1 MPKAL
6 HGGITMPVK
15 PRPEIDRDTLPPVLR
30 EFAGYKL
37 GIENC
42 SARTVEEYLLDLRT
56 FFRYMSAMR
65 NGQKPYGD
73 DFEKIDI
80 TKIDLAFVGSI
91 KTEEIYEFLFYAG
104 SERLNG
110 WSAKARK
117 LSAIKVFYKYLVTKR
132 KVLEKNPAIDIDA
145 PKKERTLPKFLSL
158 DESVALLN
166 AISSDT
172 ESKNTK
178 RDFAIATLFLNCGMR
193 LSELCGIDLRD
204 VDDSLRSVRVFG
216 KGAKE
221 RIIYLNDACR
231 EALSE
236 YLQVRN
242 LNLDSS
248 TSAEPALFLSSRG
261 QRISDKT
268 VQWMIAKY
276 LKMAGL
282 ESKGY
287 SVHKLRHTAA
297 TLMYQSGNVDVRVL
311 KDILGHEQL
320 NTTQIYT
327 HISDEQMEN
336 AMAQNPLAKVKPAQ
350 NTKE

>member
-1 MPKAL
+1 
-6 HGGITMPVK
+6 MPVK
-15 PRPEIDRDTLPPVLR
+15 PRQEIDKTTLSGPLR

-56 FFRYMSAMR
+56 FFRYMLAIR
-65 NGQKPYGD
+65 NGTPTEGEE
-73 DFEKIDI
+73 FENTDISAIDI
-80 TKIDLAFVGSI
+80 EFIKSI
-91 KTEEIYEFLFYAG
+91 KTEEIYEFLFYTG

-117 LSAIKVFYKYLVTKR
+117 LSSIKGFYKYLVTKR
-132 KVLEKNPAIDIDA
+132 KILEKNPAIDIDT
-145 PKKERTLPKFLSL
+145 PKKERTLPKFLSV
-158 DESVALLN
+158 DESLALLD

-172 ESKNTK
+172 ESKNIK
-178 RDFAIATLFLNCGMR
+178 RDFAITTLFLNCGMR

-204 VDDSLRSVRVFG
+204 LDDSLRSLRVFG

-221 RIIYLNDACR
+221 RIVYLNSACQDA
-231 EALSE
+231 LIE
-236 YLQVRN
+236 YLKVRS
-242 LNLDSS
+242 LNLDSRA
-248 TSAEPALFLSSRG
+248 SAEPALFLSSRG

-268 VQWMIAKY
+268 VQWMIGKY
-276 LKMAGL
+276 LKIAGL

-336 AMAQNPLAKVKPAQ
+336 AMEQNPLARVKIKKTEEK
-350 NTKE
+350 NN

>member
-1 MPKAL
+1 M
-6 HGGITMPVK
+6 
-15 PRPEIDRDTLPPVLR
+15 R

-56 FFRYMSAMR
+56 FLRYMLAQK
-65 NGQKPYGD
+65 NGINPYGD

-80 TKIDLAFVGSI
+80 STVDLNFVKNI

-117 LSAIKVFYKYLVTKR
+117 LSSIKVFYKYLVVKR
-132 KVLEKNPAIDIDA
+132 KLIDKNPAIDIDT
-145 PKKERTLPKFLSL
+145 PKKEKSLPKHLSV
-158 DESVALLN
+158 DESLALLE
-166 AISSDT
+166 AISTDT
-172 ESKNTK
+172 ESKNVK

-204 VDDSLRSVRVFG
+204 IDDSLRSLRVFG

-221 RIIYLNDACR
+221 RIVYLNAACQ
-231 EALSE
+231 EALIE
-236 YLQVRN
+236 YIKVRN
-242 LNLDSS
+242 LNINSR

-268 VQWMIAKY
+268 VQWMIGKY
-276 LKMAGL
+276 LKLAGL

-336 AMAQNPLAKVKPAQ
+336 AMAQNPLAEIKPPKAVK
-350 NTKE
+350 TEE

>member
-1 MPKAL
+1 
-6 HGGITMPVK
+6 MPVK
-15 PRPEIDRDTLPPVLR
+15 PRSEVDRSSLPPVLR
-30 EFAGYKL
+30 EFAGYKS

-42 SARTVEEYLLDLRT
+42 SNRTVDEYLLDLRT
-56 FFRYMSAMR
+56 FFRYMTATR
-65 NGQKPYGD
+65 NGIAPYGE
-73 DFEKIDI
+73 DFEAIDI
-80 TKIDLAFVGSI
+80 RGIDLAFVGSI
-91 KTEEIYEFLFYAG
+91 RTEEIYEFLFYTG

-117 LSAIKVFYKYLVTKR
+117 LSAIKALYKYLVTKR
-132 KVLEKNPAIDIDA
+132 KVLEANPAIDIDA
-145 PKKERTLPKFLSL
+145 PKKERTLPKHLSV
-158 DESVALLN
+158 DESVALLD
-166 AISSDT
+166 AILTDT

-204 VDDSLRSVRVFG
+204 LDGSLRSLRVFG

-221 RIIYLNDACR
+221 RIVYLNSSCR
-231 EALSE
+231 EALTE
-236 YLQVRN
+236 YLQVRSLC
-242 LNLDSS
+242 LNSS
-248 TSAEPALFLSSRG
+248 TAAEPALFLSSRG

-268 VQWMIAKY
+268 VQWMIGKY
-276 LKMAGL
+276 LKAAGL
-282 ESKGY
+282 ASKGY

-297 TLMYQSGNVDVRVL
+297 TLMYQSGKVDVRVL

-336 AMAQNPLAKVKPAQ
+336 AMEQNPLAKMKP
-350 NTKE
+350 KEK

>member
-1 MPKAL
+1 
-6 HGGITMPVK
+6 MPVK
-15 PRPEIDRDTLPPVLR
+15 PRQEIDKSTLPGVLR

-56 FFRYMSAMR
+56 FLRYMIATKY
-65 NGQKPYGD
+65 GIVPYGD
-73 DFEKIDI
+73 EFEQIDI
-80 TKIDLAFVGSI
+80 SAVDLDFVKNI

-104 SERLNG
+104 ADRLNG
-110 WSAKARK
+110 WAAKARK
-117 LSAIKVFYKYLVTKR
+117 LTSIKSFYKYLVTKR
-132 KVLEKNPAIDIDA
+132 KVMEKNPAIDIDT
-145 PKKERTLPKFLSL
+145 PKKERKLPKYLSV
-158 DESVALLN
+158 DESLALLD
-166 AISSDT
+166 AITSDT
-172 ESKNTK
+172 ESKNIK

-204 VDDSLRSVRVFG
+204 LDDNLRSLRVFG

-221 RIIYLNDACR
+221 RIVYLNSACR
-231 EALSE
+231 DALSE
-236 YLQVRN
+236 YLKVRN

-261 QRISDKT
+261 NRISDKT
-268 VQWMIAKY
+268 VQWMIGKY
-276 LKMAGL
+276 LKIAGL

-327 HISDEQMEN
+327 HISDEQMES
-336 AMAQNPLAKVKPAQ
+336 AMAQNPLAKVKA
-350 NTKE
+350 KKD

>member
-1 MPKAL
+1 MP
-6 HGGITMPVK
+6 TT
-15 PRPEIDRDTLPPVLR
+15 PRREIDRATLPPILT

-42 SARTVEEYLLDLRT
+42 SARTVDEYLLDLRT
-56 FFRYMSAMR
+56 FFRYMTALR
-65 NGQKPYGD
+65 NGIAPYSA
-73 DFEKIDI
+73 DFEAIDI
-80 TKIDLAFVGSI
+80 TRVDLAFVGSI

-132 KVLEKNPAIDIDA
+132 KVLEKNPAIDIDS
-145 PKKERTLPKFLSL
+145 PKKERTLPKVLSL
-158 DESVALLN
+158 EESVSLLN
-166 AISSDT
+166 AIATDP
-172 ESKNTK
+172 ESKSVK

-204 VDDSLRSVRVFG
+204 LDDSLRSLRVFG

-221 RIIYLNDACR
+221 RIIYLNQSCR
-231 EALSE
+231 EALKE
-236 YLQVRN
+236 YLAVRN
-242 LNLDSS
+242 VNLDSK

-268 VQWMIAKY
+268 VQWMIGKY
-276 LKMAGL
+276 LKAAGL
-282 ESKGY
+282 ANKGY

-327 HISDEQMEN
+327 HISDEQMES
-336 AMAQNPLAKVKPAQ
+336 AMAQNPLARIKPAKPKKREED
-350 NTKE
+350 T

>member
-1 MPKAL
+1 MP
-6 HGGITMPVK
+6 IK
-15 PRPEIDRDTLPPVLR
+15 PRQEIDKDTLPAVLR

-56 FFRYMSAMR
+56 FFRYMLAQR
-65 NGQKPYGD
+65 NGIKPYGD
-73 DFEKIDI
+73 GFEQIDI
-80 TKIDLAFVGSI
+80 TVVDLEFVGSI

-104 SERLNG
+104 AERLNG

-145 PKKERTLPKFLSL
+145 PKKERTLPKFLSVE
-158 DESVALLN
+158 ESLALLD
-166 AISSDT
+166 AINSDT
-172 ESKNTK
+172 ESKNVK
-178 RDFAIATLFLNCGMR
+178 RDFAITTLFLNCGMR

-204 VDDSLRSVRVFG
+204 LDDNLRSVRVLG
-216 KGAKE
+216 KGSKE
-221 RIIYLNDACR
+221 RIIYLNSACR

-236 YLQVRN
+236 YLKVRN
-242 LNLDSS
+242 LNLDSKM
-248 TSAEPALFLSSRG
+248 SAEPALFLSGRG

-268 VQWMIAKY
+268 VQWMIGKY

-336 AMAQNPLAKVKPAQ
+336 AMAQNPLAKVKPKKAE
-350 NTKE
+350 KKDEE

>member
-1 MPKAL
+1 
-6 HGGITMPVK
+6 MPVK
-15 PRPEIDRDTLPPVLR
+15 PRQEIDKSTLPGIMR

-56 FFRYMSAMR
+56 FLRFMLAQR
-65 NGQKPYGD
+65 NNIVPYGE
-73 DFEKIDI
+73 DFESIDI
-80 TKIDLAFVGSI
+80 SSVDIEFVKSI

-110 WSAKARK
+110 WAAKARK
-117 LSAIKVFYKYLVTKR
+117 LTSIKSFYKYIVTKR
-132 KVLEKNPAIDIDA
+132 KLMEKNPAIDIDT
-145 PKKERTLPKFLSL
+145 PKKERTLPKYLSV
-158 DESVALLN
+158 DESIALLT
-166 AISSDT
+166 AINSDT

-204 VDDSLRSVRVFG
+204 LDDSLRSLRVFG

-221 RIIYLNDACR
+221 RIIYLNSACK
-231 EALSE
+231 EAIIE
-236 YLQVRN
+236 YLKVRN

-268 VQWMIAKY
+268 VQWMIGKY
-276 LKMAGL
+276 LKIAGL

-327 HISDEQMEN
+327 HISDEQMES
-336 AMAQNPLAKVKPAQ
+336 AMDQNPLAKVKPKKE
-350 NTKE
+350 TKKD

>member
-1 MPKAL
+1 
-6 HGGITMPVK
+6 MPVR
-15 PRPEIDRDTLPPVLR
+15 PRQEIDKDTLPAVLR

-42 SARTVEEYLLDLRT
+42 SARTVEQYLLDLRT
-56 FFRYMSAMR
+56 FFRYMLAVR
-65 NGQKPYGD
+65 NGKKLYGD
-73 DFEKIDI
+73 EFEKIDI
-80 TKIDLAFVGSI
+80 TIVDLDFVKSI
-91 KTEEIYEFLFYAG
+91 KAEDIYEFLFYTG

-117 LSAIKVFYKYLVTKR
+117 LSSIKVFYKYLVTKR
-132 KVLEKNPAIDIDA
+132 KVLDVNPAIDIDA
-145 PKKERTLPKFLSL
+145 PKAEKTLPKFLSV
-158 DESVALLN
+158 DESLALLN

-172 ESKNTK
+172 ESNVK
-178 RDFAIATLFLNCGMR
+178 RDFAITTLFLNCGMR

-204 VDDSLRSVRVFG
+204 IDDSLRSLRVFG

-221 RIIYLNDACR
+221 RIVYLNSACKD
-231 EALSE
+231 ALSE
-236 YLQVRN
+236 YLKVRN

-268 VQWMIAKY
+268 VQWMIGKY
-276 LKMAGL
+276 LKIAGL

-336 AMAQNPLAKVKPAQ
+336 AMAQNPLADVKPKKRK
-350 NTKE
+350 KEET

>member
-1 MPKAL
+1 
-6 HGGITMPVK
+6 IT
-15 PRPEIDRDTLPPVLR
+15 
-30 EFAGYKL
+30 G
-37 GIENC
+37 
-42 SARTVEEYLLDLRT
+42 LD
-56 FFRYMSAMR
+56 
-65 NGQKPYGD
+65 P
-73 DFEKIDI
+73 DFI
-80 TKIDLAFVGSI
+80 ASI

-132 KVLEKNPAIDIDA
+132 KVMEKNPAIDIDA
-145 PKKERTLPKFLSL
+145 PKKERTLPKHLSI
-158 DESVALLN
+158 DESFALLD
-166 AISSDT
+166 AISADT

-204 VDDSLRSVRVFG
+204 LDDSLRSLRVFG

-221 RIIYLNDACR
+221 RIVYLNAACR
-231 EALSE
+231 DALKE
-236 YLQVRN
+236 YLQVRS

-248 TSAEPALFLSSRG
+248 RSAEPALFLSSRG

-268 VQWMIAKY
+268 VQWMIGKY
-276 LKMAGL
+276 LKLAGL

-327 HISDEQMEN
+327 HISDMQMES
-336 AMAQNPLAKVKPAQ
+336 AMAQNPLAKVKVKKNFTP
-350 NTKE
+350 ES

>member
-1 MPKAL
+1 
-6 HGGITMPVK
+6 MPVK
-15 PRPEIDRDTLPPVLR
+15 PRVEVDRDTLPAILR

-37 GIENC
+37 GIENR

-56 FFRYMSAMR
+56 FFRYLLAQK
-65 NGQKPYGD
+65 NGIVPYGE
-73 DFEKIDI
+73 DFENIDI
-80 TKIDLAFVGSI
+80 TVIDLDFVKNI
-91 KTEEIYEFLFYAG
+91 KTEEIYEFLFYTGAD
-104 SERLNG
+104 RLNG

-117 LSAIKVFYKYLVTKR
+117 LSAIKVFFKYLVTKR
-132 KVLEKNPAIDIDA
+132 MLLEKNPAIDIDS
-145 PKKERTLPKFLSL
+145 PKKERTLPKHLSI
-158 DESVALLN
+158 DESMALLD

-204 VDDSLRSVRVFG
+204 IDDKLRSLRVIG
-216 KGAKE
+216 KGSKE
-221 RIIYLNDACR
+221 RVVYLNAACKDA
-231 EALSE
+231 LLE
-236 YLQVRN
+236 YLKVRS
-242 LNLDSS
+242 LSLDGN

-268 VQWMIAKY
+268 VQWMIGKY
-276 LKMAGL
+276 LKIAGL

-336 AMAQNPLAKVKPAQ
+336 AMAQNPLAKVKSKK
-350 NTKE
+350 TSEGD

>member
-1 MPKAL
+1 
-6 HGGITMPVK
+6 MPVK
-15 PRPEIDRDTLPPVLR
+15 PRTEVDRDTLPSILR

-56 FFRYMSAMR
+56 FFRYMLSLR
-65 NGQKPYGD
+65 SGRKPRD
-73 DFEKIDI
+73 EDFEKADI
-80 TKIDLAFVGSI
+80 TGIGLDFVGSI
-91 KTEEIYEFLFYAG
+91 TTEEIYEFLFYVG
-104 SERLNG
+104 TERLNG

-117 LSAIKVFYKYLVTKR
+117 LSSIKVFYKYLVTKR

-145 PKKERTLPKFLSL
+145 PKKERTLPKYLSL
-158 DESVALLN
+158 DESLALLN
-166 AISSDT
+166 AIGNDT
-172 ESKNTK
+172 DSKNTK

-204 VDDSLRSVRVFG
+204 LDASLRSVRVFG

-231 EALSE
+231 DALRE
-236 YLQVRN
+236 YLQVRSM
-242 LNLDSS
+242 LLDGSA
-248 TSAEPALFLSSRG
+248 SAEPALFLSSRG

-276 LKMAGL
+276 LKAAGL

-297 TLMYQSGNVDVRVL
+297 TLLYQSGNVDVRVL

-327 HISDEQMEN
+327 HISDEQMEH
-336 AMAQNPLAKVKPAQ
+336 AMTQNPLAKVKP
-350 NTKE
+350 KESTGEPR

>member
-1 MPKAL
+1 
-6 HGGITMPVK
+6 
-15 PRPEIDRDTLPPVLR
+15 LR

-56 FFRYMSAMR
+56 FLRYMIATR
-65 NGQKPYGD
+65 NGVLPYGD
-73 DFEKIDI
+73 DFEQIDI
-80 TKIDLAFVGSI
+80 SLIDLEFVKNI

-104 SERLNG
+104 ADRLNG
-110 WSAKARK
+110 WAAKARK
-117 LSAIKVFYKYLVTKR
+117 LTSIKSFYKYLVTKR
-132 KVLEKNPAIDIDA
+132 KVMEKNPAIDIDT
-145 PKKERTLPKFLSL
+145 PKKERKLPKYLSV
-158 DESVALLN
+158 DESLALLE
-166 AISSDT
+166 AITSDT
-172 ESKNTK
+172 ESKNIK

-204 VDDSLRSVRVFG
+204 IDDNLRSLRVFG

-221 RIIYLNDACR
+221 RIIYLNAACQDA
-231 EALSE
+231 LKE
-236 YLQVRN
+236 YLKVRN

-248 TSAEPALFLSSRG
+248 ASAEPALFLSSRG
-261 QRISDKT
+261 NRISDKT
-268 VQWMIAKY
+268 VQWMIGKY
-276 LKMAGL
+276 LKIAGL

-327 HISDEQMEN
+327 HISDEQMES
-336 AMAQNPLAKVKPAQ
+336 AMAQNPLAKVKA
-350 NTKE
+350 KKD